1 MLIKMEDTN
10 VDAPTVREDAAAP
23 PPGDAEPLTGD
34 SELNLGDTEA
44 AVGNVGDEAELDEE
58 QQEKEPMTGASEWAS
73 EASPP
78 AAGGETNGSVK
89 LKMEDEEVKFTGL
102 SKEELLRVAGTPGWV
117 RTRWTLL
124 VLFWLSWLL
133 MLVGSVLIILKA
145 PPCRDLP
152 DSHWWNHGPL
162 YRLRDVRVFSDMQD
176 LRGVERRMDYLK
188 QLNVKGLLI
197 GPIHEAPPNNALSL
211 RFEQIS
217 SDLGT
222 MNQFKSLISTAH
234 KKGISVVLDLTP
246 NYQGSTGPWFSN
258 DSITIV
264 AEKLKGVEG
273 FLFSGTDLVSNSV
286 PSLWTDIR
294 NIIQNGTES
303 RPGRRVL
310 MGLSEF
316 SSVDHVS
323 SLLSSSGVDLL
334 LSPLLSSGSGGF
346 AGPAEV
352 LDSVQTLCASH
363 SQLNLAWSL
372 GGAEVHLASAVGPAL
387 VRLYQLL
394 LLTLPG
400 TPVFNYGDEV
410 GLMDQ
415 GTEPPQML
423 WDPETETDLNGTL
436 QVEWAERRSSLSFFR
451 SVATLRVKERPL
463 LFGDFLPL
471 SNSSSLLSYVRVWD
485 RGARYLVAFNWGS
498 EEAELV
504 QAGRAELPQQAEV
517 VASTDTS
524 LSDGEVELGALR
536 IGPQQATLLRFNI
549 K

>member
-1 MLIKMEDTN
+1 MKIWQIWGSSRKK
-10 VDAPTVREDAAAP
+10 
-23 PPGDAEPLTGD
+23 
-34 SELNLGDTEA
+34 
-44 AVGNVGDEAELDEE
+44 AELDEE
-58 QQEKEPMTGASEWAS
+58 QQEKEPMTG
-73 EASPP
+73 
-78 AAGGETNGSVK
+78 

-162 YRLRDVRVFSDMQD
+162 YRLRDVRVFS
-176 LRGVERRMDYLK
+176 VERRMDYLK

-264 AEKLKGVEG
+264 AEKLKSALVFWMDQGVEG

-303 RPGRRVL
+303 RPGRR
-310 MGLSEF
+310 SETVCF

-410 GLMDQ
+410 GLMD
-415 GTEPPQML
+415 
-423 WDPETETDLNGTL
+423 

>member
-1 MLIKMEDTN
+1 M
-10 VDAPTVREDAAAP
+10 
-23 PPGDAEPLTGD
+23 
-34 SELNLGDTEA
+34 LNLGDTEA

-264 AEKLKGVEG
+264 AEKLKSALVFWMDQGVEG

-303 RPGRRVL
+303 RPGRR
-310 MGLSEF
+310 SETVCVVCF

-415 GTEPPQML
+415 VRNTFPC
-423 WDPETETDLNGTL
+423 WYLNGTL
-436 QVEWAERRSSLSFFR
+436 QRRSSLSFFR